1 MYRPP
6 LDIQEAIRCEFLA
19 PAVFKPSISFW
30 TVAWVDGSCAEAI
43 RAAGVE
49 VHIHDDHFPQDTTDE
64 EWLLAVGRQG
74 SVLLTKD
81 DRICS
86 RPQERAALIHAHVRA
101 FVLVGGNLS
110 AAAMAEIFVRALP
123 EIQNFVRRFPPPF
136 ISTRI
141 SRGAA
146 VTLLTGS

>member
-1 MYRPP
+1 MRAPSPSCVDP
-6 LDIQEAIRCEFLA
+6 LHIFLDRSLGRR
-19 PAVFKPSISFW
+19 V
-30 TVAWVDGSCAEAI
+30 VAEAI

-74 SVLLTKD
+74 WIVLTKD
-81 DRICS
+81 DRIRY

-123 EIQNFVRRFPPPF
+123 EIQNFVDRYPPPF
-136 ISTRI
+136 IARI